1 MDPPL
6 SNSSIG
12 SCRAGSSHQ
21 YLQQVTKS
29 LQAPLPWLWEF
40 MPCIICW
47 HWLKHSCMTHH
58 PKRLD
63 TRVTF
68 NLLSCSQMERCQSK
82 ALDKSTS
89 WRVSTLALSKRVET
103 YGRLQVHV
111 QTESASMDERLG
123 SHIRVLTVS
132 QITRDILDCKPMTPH
147 DSLNAMIMQ
156 MTEFDVLAAAALS
169 MQAVRSGGATN
180 RAMTRPFS

>member
-12 SCRAGSSHQ
+12 SCRAGSSHEH
-21 YLQQVTKS
+21 LQQVTNS

-132 QITRDILDCKPMTPH
+132 ANYQSHSWLQNIDTAWFFKCNDH
-147 DSLNAMIMQ
+147 Q

-169 MQAVRSGGATN
+169 MKAVRSGGATN
-180 RAMTRPFS
+180 RAMTRPFL